1 MLSIGKRVV
10 ACEQEALHKLHQAM
24 DDSFDQ
30 AVQLI
35 LNHSERCPSGRLIVS
50 GMGKSGHIAAKLAA
64 TFAST
69 GQPAFFVHPAESGH
83 GDLGMISSHDM
94 LLLLSYSGET
104 KELQS
109 LCDYAKRR
117 SIPMVS
123 ITSGQAS
130 TLARLSD
137 VTLLLPRAEEACPM
151 GLAPTS
157 SSTMTLALGDALAVA
172 LLTARG
178 FTRDDFYAF
187 HPSGSLGQQL
197 KRIDS
202 VMHHEIPLVA
212 PTASVPEAIQT
223 MTDYKFGCVGVVG
236 DQGVLL
242 GIMTDGD
249 VRRHALQSDFANQMV
264 KEVMTHK
271 PHTIQPSAL
280 LVEAIAFFENQS
292 ISMLFVV
299 DEANKPI
306 GLIHFL
312 DCLRA
317 QVA

>member
-1 MLSIGKRVV
+1 MLGIGKKVV
-10 ACEQEALHKLHQAM
+10 DCEKRALEKLHQAM
-24 DDSFDQ
+24 DHNFEH
-30 AVQLI
+30 AAQLI
-35 LNHSERCPSGRLIVS
+35 LDHNKQHISGRLIVS

-83 GDLGMISSHDM
+83 GDLGMINQHDM

-117 SIPMVS
+117 SIPIVA
-123 ITSGQAS
+123 ITSGSDS
-130 TLARLSD
+130 TLARLAT
-137 VTLLLPRAEEACPM
+137 VTLLLPKAEEACPM

-172 LLTARG
+172 LLTQRG
-178 FTRDDFYAF
+178 FTRDDFHAF

-197 KRIDS
+197 RRIDS
-202 VMHHEIPLVA
+202 VMHHKLPLIT
-212 PTASVPEAIQT
+212 PSTPVPQAINV
-223 MTDYKFGCVGVVG
+223 MTEHGFGCVGVVNE
-236 DQGVLL
+236 QGALI
-242 GIMTDGD
+242 GIITDGD
-249 VRRHALQSDFANQMV
+249 IRRHALLDNFSSQTTND
-264 KEVMTHK
+264 VMTLQ
-271 PHTIQPSAL
+271 PHTIKPSAL
-280 LVEAIAFFENQS
+280 LVEAIAFFESHS

-299 DEANKPI
+299 NEEHKPI
-306 GLIHFL
+306 GIIHFL

-317 QVA
+317 HAA